1 MFKNSADFRQ
11 HFNSEQIISLDLS
24 YLSDDIESWWNKE
37 VKIDSG
43 FFAKKISLT
52 HLLLAKITPSDY
64 TIFNNLSRANKFV
77 SGIVLH
83 NLFKI
88 DSPDLALLVHESL
101 ADIFNLIDIKY
112 PYEDHKALYLKKSK
126 KQVGEWGN
134 GSGDISL
141 HSDDLYEDISA
152 DYLALTTCR
161 DLSNTPTS
169 YALAKDILNCLTDDE
184 LNILLNIEAN
194 FISGKNVNGLKIKKH
209 KILEF
214 CEQRGFLCRLDFRID
229 DFNGQRMTIAN
240 ENPSK
245 AEIDVFDKLF
255 TISKAI
261 SHNTVDN
268 GLGSFLII
276 DNYKVLHARSNIKY
290 YPSEGYDC
298 PKDAFRLLYRSKG
311 PRKQFFDASNARY
324 FW

>member
-1 MFKNSADFRQ
+1 MFKNSSEFRQ
-11 HFNSEQIISLDLS
+11 YFNSEKIIDLDLS
-24 YLSDDIESWWNKE
+24 YLSDDIESWWDNEKSKNSE
-37 VKIDSG
+37 
-43 FFAKKISLT
+43 FLYKKVSLT
-52 HLLLAKITPSDY
+52 HLILSKIQPSDY
-64 TIFNNLSRANKFV
+64 AKFNDLSKINKFI

-83 NLFKI
+83 NIFKI
-88 DSPDLALLVHESL
+88 DSPELALLVHEALS
-101 ADIFNLIDIKY
+101 DIFNLMDIKY

-152 DYLALTTCR
+152 DYLSLTTCR

-169 YALAKDILNCLTDDE
+169 YVLTKDILDHLADEE

-194 FISGKNVNGLKIKKH
+194 FISGKNVDGLKTRKH

-214 CEQRGFLCRLDFRID
+214 CEKRGFISRLDFRID

-245 AEIDVFDKLF
+245 EEIDVFNKLF
-255 TISKAI
+255 AISKEI
-261 SHNTVDN
+261 EHSKVNN

-276 DNYKVLHARSNIKY
+276 DNYKVLHARSNIKH
-290 YPSEGYDC
+290 YPSEGYDH

-311 PRKQFFDASNARY
+311 PRKQFFDIENARY
-324 FW
+324 F